1 MYTRLPF
8 SGVLTWADTGDCLNT
23 ELVDLPPPERLVDLP
38 PEGLVDLPPEG
49 LVDLPPEGIEYSIIC
64 MFDCLNIL

>member
-8 SGVLTWADTGDCLNT
+8 SGVFTWADTGDCLNT
-23 ELVDLPPPERLVDLP
+23 ELVDLPSPER
-38 PEGLVDLPPEG
+38 

>member
-23 ELVDLPPPERLVDLP
+23 ELVDLP